1 MSTKSRAV
9 SRNIV
14 SCGVRTS
21 MRIEPELWAALEE
34 ICHRE
39 GFTASEFVTSIDNRR
54 GTKNDP
60 EGRTSAV
67 RMAIFAYFKDAATPE
82 GHALVGHGAYEPNGV
97 VA

>member
-1 MSTKSRAV
+1 MTTKSRLV

-14 SCGVRTS
+14 SVGGRTS
-21 MRIEPELWAALEE
+21 MRMEPEMWKGLEE
-34 ICHRE
+34 LCHRE

-82 GHALVGHGAYEPNGV
+82 GHALVGHGAYEPGGP
-97 VA
+97 AA